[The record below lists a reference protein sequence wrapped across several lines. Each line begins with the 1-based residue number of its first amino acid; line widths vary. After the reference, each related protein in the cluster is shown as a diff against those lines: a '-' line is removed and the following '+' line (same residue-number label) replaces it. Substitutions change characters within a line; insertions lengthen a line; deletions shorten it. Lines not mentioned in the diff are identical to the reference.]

1 MKKNILMIFLTTIFW
16 FYSFST
22 VLAQETVSELE
33 NTKQTLELGAD
44 AAILM
49 DATTGEILYEKN
61 SDKKEYPASITK
73 IMTALLALESGKMD
87 ETITFSHNAI
97 FGIEPG
103 SSHIALQ
110 EGEKIT
116 MEQALYAL
124 LMRSANEAALGIAE
138 QVDGSVEAFS
148 NHMTQRA
155 KELGC
160 ENTNFVNPNGLH
172 DENHY
177 TTAYDMALIAKEALK
192 FDEFRKIIQTMY
204 YEIPPTNKQSET
216 RYLYGQHQMIKPPSI
231 YTYEGCEGGKTG
243 FTNEAQNTLVTYAK
257 RDNTELIAVVL
268 HCQGAGHYEDTIK
281 LFDYGFANY
290 KTQKLSSADDI
301 AKTISVVKQEGEKI
315 SQIDSITAKPETDI
329 YKTVPIDFDSSQL
342 TTIID
347 VPQQLTAA
355 VNKNDEVGNVK
366 FYYQGKILSTIPL
379 LADRS
384 SEDTTA
390 VAASIQTNGT
400 INTMEKNMIPFFGN
414 IRNMILFSVGCGIVT
429 FFIAFLICRTIS
441 CYKRRRRR
449 LARQKR
455 LSRHR
460 RSYR

>member
-1 MKKNILMIFLTTIFW
+1 MKKNILMIFLTAIFL
-16 FYSFST
+16 FSSFHRT
-22 VLAQETVSELE
+22 WAE
-33 NTKQTLELGAD
+33 NTPQSMELGAD

-49 DATTGEILYEKN
+49 DAATGEILYEKN
-61 SDKKEYPASITK
+61 STKKEYPASITK

-87 ETITFSHNAI
+87 ENITFSHDAI

-110 EGEKIT
+110 EGETIT

-138 QVDGSVEAFS
+138 QIDGSVEKFAQ
-148 NHMTQRA
+148 HMTQRA

-204 YEIPPTNKQSET
+204 YEIPPTNKQQET

-243 FTNEAQNTLVTYAK
+243 FTDEAQNTLVTYAK
-257 RDNTELIAVVL
+257 RDDTELIAVVL

-290 KTQKLSSADDI
+290 KTEKIASVNDI
-301 AKTISVVKQEGEKI
+301 AKTIPVVKEDGKKTIE
-315 SQIDSITAKPETDI
+315 IDSVTAKPQTDV
-329 YKTVPIDFDSSQL
+329 YKTVAVDFDSSQMTKEINL
-342 TTIID
+342 
-347 VPQQLTAA
+347 PEQLTMP
-355 VNKNDEVGNVK
+355 VNKNDAVGNAT
-366 FYYQGKILSTIPL
+366 FYYDGQILESVPL
-379 LADRS
+379 LADHTV
-384 SEDTTA
+384 EDT
-390 VAASIQTNGT
+390 VAALVQTDNAIGNFT
-400 INTMEKNMIPFFGN
+400 SMEGIPYFGN
-414 IRNMILFSVGCGIVT
+414 IKNMILFSVSCGIGA
-429 FFIAFLICRTIS
+429 FFISFVICRSIGW
-441 CYKRRRRR
+441 YRRKRRR

-455 LSRHR
+455 LSRQR